1 MNRQRF
7 LVAYPL
13 ALFYVGFGI
22 MGVFSSR
29 GGKAGKA

>member
-1 MNRQRF
+1 MSQMRL

-22 MGVFSSR
+22 MSVFSS
-29 GGKAGKA
+29 GGSVAAS